1 MEHHEHPG
9 QGKYLSL
16 TSYRRD
22 GTPVA
27 TPVWFVTENGR
38 LLVSTDA
45 GSYKVKRIRRNPVVS
60 IAACTASG
68 RLRGEPVEARAEI
81 LPDGDGP
88 HVDELMKR
96 KYRVDRVLVLPLYR
110 AVMRLRGKQQ
120 AAGKPAYLAIT
131 PLP

>member
-38 LLVSTDA
+38 LLVSTDT
-45 GSYKVKRIRRNPVVS
+45 GSYKVRRIRRNPVVS

-68 RLRGEPVEARAEI
+68 RLRGEPVEAQAEI
-81 LPDGDGP
+81 LPDSDGP

-110 AVMRLRGKQQ
+110 ALMRLRGKQQ
-120 AAGKPAYLAIT
+120 PGGKPASLAIT
-131 PLP
+131 PLS

>member
-9 QGKYLSL
+9 EGKYLSL
-16 TSYRRD
+16 TSHRRD

-45 GSYKVKRIRRNPVVS
+45 GSYKVKRIRRNPTVS

-68 RLRGEPVEARAEI
+68 RLRGETVEARAEI
-81 LPDGDGP
+81 LPESEGP
-88 HVDELMKR
+88 HVDALMKR
-96 KYRVDRVLVLPLYR
+96 KYRIDRIVVLPLYR
-110 AVMRLRGKQQ
+110 AVMRLRHKQPQ
-120 AAGKPAYLAIT
+120 EGKPAYLAIT
-131 PLP
+131 PLG